1 MHAAPRRRSTVGL
14 TAAAAALSAGGVLLL
29 GLLGT
34 MAVTGGGLPG
44 TGDQDG
50 LWRPGGVVIA
60 APAQAA
66 EPPAP
71 ATGDEAQPVLRRPV
85 AVVAAD
91 GVDVAVASEPVLT
104 ATPPPP
110 APTAPPVDRGRAAE
124 PGRQKDSAGQLEP
137 DRQDGSGR
145 QDGKNGK
152 NDKNGR
158 NDKGAGSPPGRDAD
172 RVSAS
177 GSTAPGRSAEAPGR
191 QAQRV
196 TAAPGGTSAK
206 GKPHQQLSV
215 SGAVDSALTPP
226 GRALGHQKVDGAHVP
241 PGHARP

>member
-66 EPPAP
+66 EPPAT
-71 ATGDEAQPVLRRPV
+71 ATDDEAQPVLRRPV

-137 DRQDGSGR
+137 GRQDGSGR
-145 QDGKNGK
+145 QDGKN
-152 NDKNGR
+152 
-158 NDKGAGSPPGRDAD
+158 DKGPGRSPGRDAD

-226 GRALGHQKVDGAHVP
+226 GRALGHQKVDAAHVP